1 MVKKEN
7 NAMKQETVKRAVNT
21 LRAFGVDMISNANSG
36 HSGIAL
42 GAAPI
47 LYSAYA
53 SMKIDPNN
61 AKWFNRDRF
70 VLSAGHGS
78 ALLYSTLF
86 FMGYDISSADLK
98 DFRKLGSHLSGHP
111 ELNTKIGVDCST
123 GPLGQG
129 VAMAVGIALAESR
142 LAKMFNKGGLD
153 IIDHHTFVVAGDG
166 CLMEG
171 VSYEA
176 CNLAGLW
183 KLNKLIMLYDCNN
196 VTLDGTK
203 QSADA
208 EDVRKRFEACGWRV
222 LEVGEDNGVD
232 GITSA
237 IAQAKASEDAPT
249 IIIVSTT
256 IGFGD
261 KREGTHKAHGA
272 VLSVLETIELRERFG
287 LVGRPFEVDN
297 DVKKHF
303 ATLIFN
309 NINNKK
315 EWDKLAS
322 KYRKNYPNDYRELE
336 KFWLGSGIGLSVT
349 AENKTMSL
357 RDAGGVMLNQVA
369 KQSLR
374 VYGGS
379 ADLSSTTKAFVEGAY
394 FPCGVR
400 EFAMASICNGLALHG
415 FTPYC
420 STFLAFSDYCRPA
433 IRMSAMMDL
442 PVTYVF
448 SHDGLGNAPDGP
460 THQGNEH
467 VSSLRM
473 IPNMTV
479 LRPCDDVETAAAY
492 KWIFENGKPVCI
504 ALGRGSVPSFSGAT
518 VEDIEK
524 GGYVVSDCEGRCSA
538 VLLSTGA
545 EVVLCLEVQEL
556 LRKNGLGVRVVSM
569 PSMELFDRQDAEYR
583 AEVLGGDLPKVAV
596 EMGCGGL
603 WYKYVGADGLII
615 SFDEFG
621 ESGSDK
627 AVAEKIGFSAESI
640 MKKIWAMLK
649 K

>member
-1 MVKKEN
+1 MAKEN
-7 NAMKQETVKRAVNT
+7 DAMRRATEKRAVDT
-21 LRAFGVDMISNANSG
+21 LRVFGAETVSHAGSG

-47 LYSAYA
+47 MYSAYA
-53 SMKIDPNN
+53 SMKVDPGCPS
-61 AKWFNRDRF
+61 WFNRDRF
-70 VLSAGHGS
+70 VMSAGHGS
-78 ALLYSTLF
+78 ASLYSTLML
-86 FMGYDISSADLK
+86 MGFDISVQDLK
-98 DFRKLGSHLSGHP
+98 TFRTLGSHLTGHP

-129 VAMAVGIALAESR
+129 VAMAVGIALAETR

-153 IIDHHTFVVAGDG
+153 IVDHYTFVMAGDG

-208 EDVRKRFEACGWRV
+208 EDVRRRFEACGWRV
-222 LEVGEDNGVD
+222 LEVGEDSGVE
-232 GITSA
+232 GITYA
-237 IAQAKASEDAPT
+237 IAQAKTSEDAPT
-249 IIIVSTT
+249 IIIVNT
-256 IGFGD
+256 IIGYGD
-261 KREGTHKAHGA
+261 KREGTNKAHGA
-272 VLSVLETIELRERFG
+272 VLTVLETIELRERFG
-287 LVGRPFEVDN
+287 LGGRPFDIAT

-303 ATLIFN
+303 AALAFK

-315 EWDKLAS
+315 EWDNLIN

-336 KFWLGSGIGLSVT
+336 KFWMGSGIGLDVV
-349 AENKTMSL
+349 AENKSMSL
-357 RDAGGVMLNQVA
+357 RDAGGLMLNQIA

-394 FPCGVR
+394 FAAGVR
-400 EFAMASICNGLALHG
+400 EFAMAAICNGLALHG

-433 IRMSAMMDL
+433 IRMSAMMNL

-467 VSSLRM
+467 VSSLRL

-479 LRPCDDVETAAAY
+479 LRPCDDVETAAVY
-492 KWIFENGKPVCI
+492 KWVFENGRPVCI
-504 ALGRGSVPSFSGAT
+504 VLGRGSVPSFSGAK

-524 GGYVVSDCEGRCSA
+524 GGYVVSDCDGRCSA
-538 VLLSTGA
+538 VLIGTGA

-556 LRKNGLGVRVVSM
+556 LRKNGLGVCVVSM

-583 AEVLGGDLPKVAV
+583 EDVLGGDIPKVAI
-596 EMGCGGL
+596 EMGSGGL
-603 WYKYVGADGLII
+603 WYKYIGANGLVI

-627 AVAEKIGFSAESI
+627 AVSEKIGFSAESI
-640 MKKIWAMLK
+640 MRKVWELVKK
-649 K
+649 